1 MAHVECSWCLSSLV
15 AVFFSLRARPIG
27 DADFLSGVTL
37 IKRIILTVMKDHIS
51 SKNLQSKRG
60 WRRLL
65 TSCTRSLIMPNFG
78 VLFSGSIISGTVR
91 PQRSGYFCMSLV
103 CVLAESNVLR
113 LSSFLH
119 SGELYRNHQREKNVE
134 NHGNF
139 TFWAS
144 WFSDL
149 RIHRFLFV
157 RSE

>member
-1 MAHVECSWCLSSLV
+1 MLYRGGTNKKNCSLY
-15 AVFFSLRARPIG
+15 FFK
-27 DADFLSGVTL
+27 DFLPHSRFFLFESKANRRRRLPFG
-37 IKRIILTVMKDHIS
+37 DHIS

-103 CVLAESNVLR
+103 CLLAESNVLQ

-134 NHGNF
+134 NYGNF